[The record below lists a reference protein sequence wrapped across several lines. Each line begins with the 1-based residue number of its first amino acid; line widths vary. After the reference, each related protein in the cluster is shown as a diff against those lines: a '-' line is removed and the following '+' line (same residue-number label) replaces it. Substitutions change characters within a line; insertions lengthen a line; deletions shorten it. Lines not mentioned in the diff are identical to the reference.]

1 MPVGQDARAKLC
13 AQIGSEDHRC
23 WPRRP
28 WVWDKQ
34 PNIASKNV
42 AAVGNSFNATVDLNF
57 TSIK

>member
-1 MPVGQDARAKLC
+1 MGQDARAKLF
-13 AQIGSEDHRC
+13 AQADQKITMLA
-23 WPRRP
+23 PNVP